1 MRCKKRRREGDVK
14 EIEEKEFK
22 KKPLAADWCDNKLS
36 KKRDNIARIVNKEDR
51 ERMKEARISRKRVH
65 RTESGSGF
73 DNKTRRDDEIKFCGT
88 HNTTSQEA
96 VKWKP
101 LPFTKWFVLVR
112 LTVCFEVMSKPCKS
126 GSSELSKQ
134 TSTATVVDCQSGDA
148 KMAKTPRVRRGSVFR
163 AYFNKKS
170 TCKRLPISRG
180 WPWLLHPADLHPKS
194 AVTRET

>member
-1 MRCKKRRREGDVK
+1 MLRKLKKRNSRRNPWRRTGVTTS
-14 EIEEKEFK
+14 
-22 KKPLAADWCDNKLS
+22 CQ

-148 KMAKTPRVRRGSVFR
+148 KMAKTPRVSRGSVFR